1 MSAALEPH
9 CWNATSL
16 AAPEY
21 VMDFRSPNAF
31 CALAITAFASCA
43 MALPRRNVRQIAM
56 TESVFDTASSPY
68 GEAKTSPGRL
78 QPCAVGVLFGGDQRF
93 EQGDGFR
100 ERLAGCLSNAR
111 YPDTLREIERCSAVR
126 VLRV

>member
-1 MSAALEPH
+1 MSTALDPH

-43 MALPRRNVRQIAM
+43 IAFPHRNVRQIAM

-68 GEAKTSPGRL
+68 GEAKTSP
-78 QPCAVGVLFGGDQRF
+78 LFGGDQRF
-93 EQGDGFR
+93 EQRDGFR
-100 ERLAGCLSNAR
+100 ERLAGCLPNAR
-111 YPDTLREIERCSAVR
+111 YPDTL
-126 VLRV
+126 